1 MRKCCWKTGLIDLLN
16 AGLPQI
22 SNLFKKKQNKTVSVK
37 NNKTKCNKKRDAR
50 TVNNLDP

>member
-1 MRKCCWKTGLIDLLN
+1 MDLFN

-22 SNLFKKKQNKTVSVK
+22 SNLFKKKKRTVSAK

>member
-1 MRKCCWKTGLIDLLN
+1 MDLFN
-16 AGLPQI
+16 AALPKI
-22 SNLFKKKQNKTVSVK
+22 SNLFKKKKKRTVSAK